1 MAQPCNKTSAR
12 SSALRSA
19 WYAGPKSAVD
29 PKAALSTCL
38 AASASCA
45 RAACRSRKQSTN
57 ASLRIVPSASKVF
70 FDGDLS
76 LVLPTF
82 VRTDR
87 NSWRIAQALKR
98 DCFEF
103 SSSSSRSWIALGVI
117 CTDMCS
123 YEHVRSSSGR
133 FYLFAQRPVLSAISG
148 RTGCRP
154 SDPSATA
161 MGFVHLTVVGLCKRP
176 CFPKGLP
183 PGRPLNLTPGLRGF
197 HYPSSLS
204 GSCPSAFPGVWKS
217 LEATRLKAPAWV
229 FTLEYRLGQALGL
242 RHP

>member
-19 WYAGPKSAVD
+19 WCAGPKSAVD

-45 RAACRSRKQSTN
+45 RAACRSRMQSTN

-98 DCFEF
+98 DCCEF

-123 YEHVRSSSGR
+123 YEHVPPSSGR
-133 FYLFAQRPVLSAISG
+133 FYLFLPKDLSSVQYQEG
-148 RTGCRP
+148 RAVARQIPPLPLWASCTSRCW
-154 SDPSATA
+154 
-161 MGFVHLTVVGLCKRP
+161 GFVRGLVS
-176 CFPKGLP
+176 PKGYRRGASKFDSRTSGLP
-183 PGRPLNLTPGLRGF
+183 
-197 HYPSSLS
+197 LS
-204 GSCPSAFPGVWKS
+204 IFLEWGSCPSAFPGVWKS
-217 LEATRLKAPAWV
+217 LEATRLK
-229 FTLEYRLGQALGL
+229 
-242 RHP
+242 

>member
-1 MAQPCNKTSAR
+1 MRASSSSLVVLRYRPHMAQPCNKTSAR

-19 WYAGPKSAVD
+19 WCAGPKSAVD

-123 YEHVRSSSGR
+123 YEHVRRSSGR
-133 FYLFAQRPVLSAISG
+133 FYLFSPKTCPQCNIRKDGLSPVRSL
-148 RTGCRP
+148 RYRY
-154 SDPSATA
+154 
-161 MGFVHLTVVGLCKRP
+161 
-176 CFPKGLP
+176 
-183 PGRPLNLTPGLRGF
+183 GLRAAHG
-197 HYPSSLS
+197 
-204 GSCPSAFPGVWKS
+204 GG
-217 LEATRLKAPAWV
+217 
-229 FTLEYRLGQALGL
+229 AL
-242 RHP
+242 